1 LREKSGYVY
10 KIYCSHQSHMYVGVS
25 QITFTTTY
33 NNISKLFKKI
43 IFIIQKLKHDKKL
56 FEAYKKHYVNLY
68 DNEISYNIEMLS
80 ELMVNVAFSK
90 NNTEDTSM
98 LRNNF
103 EKFSYEHFK
112 DILHYIFDVDV
123 MSAMII
129 SNKKPVDYHINAFEK
144 TVDSIRNTLKE
155 KN

>member
-1 LREKSGYVY
+1 
-10 KIYCSHQSHMYVGVS
+10 MYVGVS

-43 IFIIQKLKHDKKL
+43 IFIIQNLKHDKKL
-56 FEAYKKHYVNLY
+56 FEAYKKCYVNLY

-80 ELMVNVAFSK
+80 GLMENVVFSK
-90 NNTEDTSM
+90 SSIKDTSM
-98 LRNNF
+98 LKELLEN
-103 EKFSYEHFK
+103 FSYENFK

-123 MSAMII
+123 MGAMII

-144 TVDSIRNTLKE
+144 TLVSIRNTLKE